1 MRQVGAMDRLKRR
14 MVTLAILLLGAAMVP
29 AATSTAFAQD
39 ETKSLADEEDKE
51 VARKVLGLIR
61 KGNTAYEEERY
72 EEAYSIYEEAYDVY
86 PDPAFLVRLGKTA
99 EKLDQPKVA
108 VGHYEEFIRLMPDDE
123 TSEKLS
129 ARIDELRTPDKVKV
143 TIKSNPEGATV
154 YLGDESDE
162 SVGTTPVDMELEP
175 GTQTVSLER
184 DGYERETRSV
194 EIASP
199 MRRPITFDLQE
210 QSVADNNDGYT
221 AADEGAFA
229 ADIVGWST
237 LGVGVA
243 SLATSGVFLILK
255 SSAED
260 DVNSYDKRAPGASPE
275 ELADLKSDANSHYDT
290 AVVTGIAG
298 GVLVATG
305 AGFLGY
311 HYLTADSDE
320 EASLNINAG
329 FDAEAA
335 WLGVNG
341 RF

>member
-1 MRQVGAMDRLKRR
+1 MDRLKRG

-29 AATSTAFAQD
+29 AAASTGFAQD
-39 ETKSLADEEDKE
+39 EPKSIADEEDKE

-61 KGNTAYEEERY
+61 KGNAAYEEENY
-72 EEAYSIYEEAYDVY
+72 EQAYSTYEEAYDVY
-86 PDPAFLVRLGKTA
+86 PDPAFLVRLGRTA

-108 VGHYEEFIRLMPDDE
+108 IGHYEEFIRLMPDDE

-129 ARIDELRTPDKVKV
+129 ARIDEIRTPDRVKV
-143 TIKSNPEGATV
+143 TIKSNPEGANV
-154 YLGDESDE
+154 YLGEESAE
-162 SVGTTPVDMELEP
+162 PVGTTPVDVELEP

-184 DGYERETRSV
+184 EGYEPQTRSV

-199 MRRPITFDLQE
+199 MSRPITFDLQA

-229 ADIVGWST
+229 ADVVGWST
-237 LGVGVA
+237 LGAGVA

-290 AVVTGIAG
+290 AIVTGIAG

-311 HYLTADSDE
+311 HYMGAEPEE
-320 EASLNINAG
+320 EASLKINAG